1 MNDKGMTLLEVLIAA
16 MLLSVGLLSTV
27 AMTGLVLGYNQL
39 AIDDTTATALA
50 SDLIEEIKNNSYI
63 SIPTLCVSSE
73 PEPGYT
79 RTCTY
84 TPDSPANDMTTINV
98 IVSWIDDG
106 TNHSMTL
113 RTIVAK

>member
-16 MLLSVGLLSTV
+16 MLLSVGLLSSV

-39 AIDDTTATALA
+39 AIDDTTATTLA
-50 SDLIEEIKNNSYI
+50 QDLIEEIKNNSYS
-63 SIPTLCVSSE
+63 SIPTLCISSE

-98 IVSWIDDG
+98 IVSWVNDG
-106 TNHSMTL
+106 SSHSMTL